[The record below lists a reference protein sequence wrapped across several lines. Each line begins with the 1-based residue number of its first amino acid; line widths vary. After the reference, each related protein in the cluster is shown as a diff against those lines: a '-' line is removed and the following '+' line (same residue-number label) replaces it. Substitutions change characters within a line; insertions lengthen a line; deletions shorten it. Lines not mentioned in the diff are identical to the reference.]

1 MHYLY
6 NQFSIEDCKKGRI
19 NMKKYIALKDNLER
33 IFLLG
38 KTKTNSY
45 TLKKGKHSMLIEE
58 YNGFSTVN
66 IDEIITIFYFFDETE
81 KTFNDFIDI
90 TLNEKYLLKNILRG
104 SLKKIN
110 VVIEGADGVG
120 KSTLVRQL
128 ANKGYIT
135 QDRAVREVTQKMREE
150 ISNKERIESVKEY
163 LYSDK
168 KRKLIFLF
176 LSNEKELEGRINM
189 REKISEYDK
198 KALIFQRLYVDTYNQ
213 LSNIKNLY
221 IIDCLGKTP
230 LDLVDEIEKLI

>member
-1 MHYLY
+1 
-6 NQFSIEDCKKGRI
+6 
-19 NMKKYIALKDNLER
+19 MKKYVALKDNLER
-33 IFLLG
+33 IFLLD
-38 KTKTNSY
+38 KTNINSY
-45 TLKKGKHSMLIEE
+45 TLKKGKYIIQIKE

-66 IDEIITIFYFFDETE
+66 IDGIITIFYFFDETQ
-81 KTFNDFIDI
+81 KPFNDFIDI

-135 QDRAVREVTQKMREE
+135 QDRAVREVTKKMREE
-150 ISNKERIESVKEY
+150 ISIEERIESVKKY
-163 LYSDK
+163 LYSNK
-168 KRKLIFLF
+168 ERKLIFLF
-176 LSNEKELEGRINM
+176 LSNEKELEDRINT

-213 LSNIKNLY
+213 LSGIKNLY
-221 IIDCLGKTP
+221 LLDCLGKTP
-230 LDLVDEIEKLI
+230 VDLVNEIEKLI